1 MLWEVSGISGVLI
14 RPTMA
19 PRLSQVLL
27 LSILVVAVCFEPSAT
42 YSLRRVQRIRPRAQ
56 QAVALAKKKSKPR
69 NPEPQRPV
77 GLSAPMGFSSPA
89 ATPSSSRD
97 ASASSGSSGRGGGG
111 SSSSL
116 DRRLDEVLRE
126 AGVTRSSTQAEE
138 AKRGPA
144 DPLSRIPK
152 AGHELLERFF
162 GGGAIVFGST
172 FILSGIAVSV
182 EAVCKVLDKPLPTA
196 VDEVLVQY
204 IEPCLT
210 PSILILFFFSISLGL
225 LKQLQLGSEQAGVLY
240 VERDDD

>member
-1 MLWEVSGISGVLI
+1 MN
-14 RPTMA
+14 
-19 PRLSQVLL
+19 PRLLLVLL
-27 LSILVVAVCFEPSAT
+27 LSIVVVAVCFEPST
-42 YSLRRVQRIRPRAQ
+42 SLLRVQRIRSRAQ
-56 QAVALAKKKSKPR
+56 HAVALAKKKSKPQK
-69 NPEPQRPV
+69 PEPQRPV

-97 ASASSGSSGRGGGG
+97 ASARSGSSGGGGGG

-126 AGVTRSSTQAEE
+126 AGVTRSSMQAE
-138 AKRGPA
+138 
-144 DPLSRIPK
+144 
-152 AGHELLERFF
+152 ELLERFF

>member
-1 MLWEVSGISGVLI
+1 MI
-14 RPTMA
+14 
-19 PRLSQVLL
+19 PRLLLVLL
-27 LSILVVAVCFEPSAT
+27 LSIVVVAVCFEPSA
-42 YSLRRVQRIRPRAQ
+42 SLLRVQRIRSRAQ
-56 QAVALAKKKSKPR
+56 HAVALAKKKSKPQK
-69 NPEPQRPV
+69 PEPQRPV

-97 ASASSGSSGRGGGG
+97 ASARSGSSGGGGGG

-126 AGVTRSSTQAEE
+126 AGVTRSSMQAEE
-138 AKRGPA
+138 VKRGPA

-152 AGHELLERFF
+152 AGQELLERFF